1 MGEYNNFIES
11 LNDELTL
18 YNHNYVFN
26 IPKVTVIIPAFN
38 VEDYIYDCLISLVK
52 QTLKEIEIIIIN
64 DGSTDNT
71 FSIIS
76 TFAQYDKRIK
86 IVNQS
91 NQKSGAARNK
101 AIKLA
106 KGEYITFVDS
116 DDTIELTTL
125 ETFYNTAKSNGND
138 IVICGAY
145 TIKYGKFKKGYYSIE
160 KIPKKLKNKN
170 LNSKTI
176 KENILTLPPIAWAKL
191 YKTKFLTE
199 NRILF
204 QEGCNGE
211 DQIFF
216 IETVLLANKIYI
228 IDKNYYYY
236 RKDRPTSLTHS
247 KQKNDNSVILN
258 FYEIEK
264 FLQKQNIAQELN
276 FKILNKYFIKSAS
289 WLGKCSKQY
298 KEIYF
303 NKFKNLQLHLRNIY
317 PKYYWGKLNLKEND
331 SYLIIKIKIF
341 TTQLLLN
348 RGINNAK

>member
-18 YNHNYVFN
+18 YNLNYVFN
-26 IPKVTVIIPAFN
+26 IPKVTVIIPVYN
-38 VEDYIYDCLISLVK
+38 IEDYIYDCLISIVK
-52 QTLKEIEIIIIN
+52 QTLKEIEIIIVN

-125 ETFYNTAKSNGND
+125 ETLYNTAKSNKND
-138 IVICGAY
+138 IIMCGAY
-145 TIKYGKFKKGYYSIE
+145 TNKYRKSKKGYYSIE
-160 KIPKKLKNKN
+160 KIPKKLKNKILEN
-170 LNSKTI
+170 NVI
-176 KENILTLPPIAWAKL
+176 KENILTFPPIAWGKL
-191 YKTKFLTE
+191 YKTNFLTE
-199 NRILF
+199 NKILF

-216 IETVLLANKIYI
+216 IKTVLLANNIYI
-228 IDKNYYYY
+228 LDKNYYYY

-247 KQKNDNSVILN
+247 KQKNDKSVILN
-258 FYEIEK
+258 FYEIEN
-264 FLQKQNIAQELN
+264 FLQKQNISQELN

-289 WLGKCSKQY
+289 WLGKCSKKY
-298 KEIYF
+298 RTIYF
-303 NKFKNLQLHLRNIY
+303 KEFKNLHQHLLNIY
-317 PKYYWGKLNLKEND
+317 PEYYWRKLNLKEND
-331 SYLIIKIKIF
+331 SYLTIKIKIF
-341 TTQLLLN
+341 TTQMLFN
-348 RGINNAK
+348 RRKNNAK

>member
-125 ETFYNTAKSNGND
+125 ETF
-138 IVICGAY
+138 
-145 TIKYGKFKKGYYSIE
+145 
-160 KIPKKLKNKN
+160 L
-170 LNSKTI
+170 
-176 KENILTLPPIAWAKL
+176 
-191 YKTKFLTE
+191 
-199 NRILF
+199 
-204 QEGCNGE
+204 
-211 DQIFF
+211 
-216 IETVLLANKIYI
+216 
-228 IDKNYYYY
+228 
-236 RKDRPTSLTHS
+236 
-247 KQKNDNSVILN
+247 
-258 FYEIEK
+258 
-264 FLQKQNIAQELN
+264 
-276 FKILNKYFIKSAS
+276 
-289 WLGKCSKQY
+289 
-298 KEIYF
+298 
-303 NKFKNLQLHLRNIY
+303 
-317 PKYYWGKLNLKEND
+317 
-331 SYLIIKIKIF
+331 
-341 TTQLLLN
+341 
-348 RGINNAK
+348 